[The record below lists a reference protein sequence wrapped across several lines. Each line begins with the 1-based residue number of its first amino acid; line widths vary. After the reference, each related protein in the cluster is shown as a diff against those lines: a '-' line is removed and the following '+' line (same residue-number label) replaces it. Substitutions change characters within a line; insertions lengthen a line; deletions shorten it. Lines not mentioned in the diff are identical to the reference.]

1 MTSEQ
6 TRPALRPPAGGMI
19 TINVANEIAQL
30 KSTPEWESGD
40 RHALSLVKNA
50 PLSILLMILKEGV
63 RLSEHRTKGPITVQ
77 VVSGSIRFNAVA
89 ERIVSAGE
97 MIALDRNIAHSLEA
111 LEESAI
117 IIVAAID

>member
-6 TRPALRPPAGGMI
+6 NRPALRPPAGGMI

-30 KSTPEWESGD
+30 KSTPEWKFGD

-97 MIALDRNIAHSLEA
+97 MIALDSNIAHSL
-111 LEESAI
+111 
-117 IIVAAID
+117 